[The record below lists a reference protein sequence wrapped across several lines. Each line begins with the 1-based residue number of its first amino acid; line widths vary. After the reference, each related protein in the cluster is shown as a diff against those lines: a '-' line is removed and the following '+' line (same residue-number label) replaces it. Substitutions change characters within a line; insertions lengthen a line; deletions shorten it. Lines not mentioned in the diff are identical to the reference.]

1 MKELSHDDFNAVT
14 QERVERAI
22 ESVQQ
27 RIWDED
33 RYLLRLD
40 AHERSICFRLA
51 VYLAEQFPEF
61 DVDCEYNRN
70 HAEADYLKRLKD
82 KNLFD
87 IVGREPRFG
96 DEDGLMIMPDIIVHI
111 RDKPMNLLVIEAKK
125 TSSLI
130 SEHIDL
136 FKLHALKEELGYR
149 FARFIQFNVGK
160 DSEKHAI
167 RESFFV

>member
-1 MKELSHDDFNAVT
+1 MKTLSADEFNAVG
-14 QERVERAI
+14 QERVELAI
-22 ESVQQ
+22 QTAQDQLWKQDQTV
-27 RIWDED
+27 
-33 RYLLRLD
+33 D

-70 HAEADYLKRLKD
+70 HADDDYLKRLKD
-82 KNLFD
+82 ENLFQ

-111 RDKPMNLLVIEAKK
+111 RDKPMNLLVVEAKK

-136 FKLHALKEELGYR
+136 FKLNAIKDELGYR
-149 FARFIQFNVGK
+149 FARFMKFSVG
-160 DSEKHAI
+160 DSCEEGGI
-167 RESFFV
+167 SESFFI